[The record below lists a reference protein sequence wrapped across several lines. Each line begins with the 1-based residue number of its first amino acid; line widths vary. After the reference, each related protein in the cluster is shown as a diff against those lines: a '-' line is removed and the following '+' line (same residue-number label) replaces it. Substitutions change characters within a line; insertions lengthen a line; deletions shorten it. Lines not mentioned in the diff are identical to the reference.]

1 MPLLLLPVLL
11 VGLVLLWLLLLPLL
25 LLQRYRLG
33 RARQRAIGWV
43 VGANAWLLLGSAVLL
58 LAGAWVGQRWIT
70 DALSFA
76 AAGLAS
82 GILLGLLGVRLAV
95 FESTAKGIF
104 HTPNRWLVLLLT
116 LAVAARIALGMW
128 HAWLHLRAG
137 GEVHGLL
144 AEQGSL
150 FALGALLLGYYLAYA
165 WGLRRALR
173 KDLMSPAPRG

>member
-25 LLQRYRLG
+25 LRQRYRLG
-33 RARQRAIGWV
+33 RARQRAFGWV
-43 VGANAWLLLGSAVLL
+43 VGANAWLLLLSAALM
-58 LAGAWVGQRWIT
+58 LAGAWMGQRWIA
-70 DALSFA
+70 DALAST
-76 AAGLAS
+76 AAGLAA
-82 GILLGLLGVRLAV
+82 GILLGLLGVRLAA
-95 FESTAKGIF
+95 FESTAKGLF

-116 LAVAARIALGMW
+116 LAVAVRIALGMW
-128 HAWLHLRAG
+128 QGWLHLRAG

-165 WGLRRALR
+165 WGLRRVLR
-173 KDLMSPAPRG
+173 KTS

>member
-43 VGANAWLLLGSAVLL
+43 VGANAWLLLVSAALL
-58 LAGAWVGQRWIT
+58 LAGAWLGQHWVA
-70 DALSFA
+70 DALAFTA
-76 AAGLAS
+76 GGLTAGLV
-82 GILLGLLGVRLAV
+82 LGVLGV
-95 FESTAKGIF
+95 WLSSFEATAKGMF

-116 LAVAARIALGMW
+116 LAVAARIALGIW
-128 HAWLHLRAG
+128 QGWLHLRAG

-144 AEQGSL
+144 AQQGSL

-173 KDLMSPAPRG
+173 QAS